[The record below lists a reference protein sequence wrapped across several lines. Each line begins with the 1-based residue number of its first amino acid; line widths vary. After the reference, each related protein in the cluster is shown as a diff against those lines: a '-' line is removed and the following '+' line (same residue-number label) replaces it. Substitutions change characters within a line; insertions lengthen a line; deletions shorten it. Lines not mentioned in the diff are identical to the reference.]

1 MSQATFRTTLSRKG
15 RGKGNNRVTDS
26 FGTHTIETARRL
38 LTARFEAAGIDS
50 AALDARMLTGE
61 ALRLDLTALV
71 AQGPRQLTAD
81 DAARLDAFARRRLT
95 GEPVARILGR
105 KEFWGLPLKLSADTL
120 VPRPDT
126 ETVVEAAL
134 EILRAEGRVRAPLR
148 IADLGTGS
156 GAILLALLTEL
167 PNATGIGTDLSAA
180 AIDTAKANSQHLGLA
195 PRADFMVG
203 DYAGGLSGLFD
214 LIVSNPPYIR
224 SADIASLA
232 PEVRDHDPHL
242 ALDGGADGL
251 EAYRRIVPQASG
263 LLSSGGLL
271 VLEIG
276 QGQDG
281 DVAQLV
287 AAAGLT
293 VAGPTRA
300 DLAGIGRAVV
310 GKLPP

>member
-1 MSQATFRTTLSRKG
+1 
-15 RGKGNNRVTDS
+15 VTES
-26 FGTHTIETARRL
+26 LAGQSIETARRL
-38 LTARFEAAGIDS
+38 LTARFEAAGIDH
-50 AALDARMLTGE
+50 ATLDARMLIG
-61 ALRLDLTALV
+61 AVLQLDLTGLI
-71 AQGPRQLTAD
+71 AQGPRRLTVD
-81 DAARLDAFARRRLT
+81 DTARLDAFARRRVA
-95 GEPVARILGR
+95 GEPIARILGM
-105 KEFWGLPLKLSADTL
+105 KDFWGLPLKLSADVL

-134 EILRAEGRVRAPLR
+134 EILRAEGRIRAQLR

-156 GAILLALLTEL
+156 GAILLALLSEL

-180 AIDTAKANSQHLGLA
+180 ALETATTNAQHLGLT
-195 PRADFMVG
+195 PRVDFMVS
-203 DYAGGLSGLFD
+203 DYAEGLSGPLD
-214 LIVSNPPYIR
+214 LIVSNPPYVR

-242 ALDGGADGL
+242 ALDGGPDGL
-251 EAYRRIVPQASG
+251 EAYRRLAAQASE
-263 LLSSGGLL
+263 LLSPGGLL

-287 AAAGLT
+287 AAAGLMI
-293 VAGPTRA
+293 AGPTRA

>member
-1 MSQATFRTTLSRKG
+1 
-15 RGKGNNRVTDS
+15 VTES
-26 FGTHTIETARRL
+26 LAGQSIETARRL
-38 LTARFEAAGIDS
+38 LTARFEAAGIDH
-50 AALDARMLTGE
+50 ATLDARMLIG
-61 ALRLDLTALV
+61 AVLQLDLTGLI
-71 AQGPRQLTAD
+71 AQGPRRLTVD
-81 DAARLDAFARRRLT
+81 DTARLDAFARRRVA
-95 GEPVARILGR
+95 GEPIARILGM
-105 KEFWGLPLKLSADTL
+105 KEFWGLPLKLSADVL

-156 GAILLALLTEL
+156 GAILLALLSEL

-180 AIDTAKANSQHLGLA
+180 ALETATTNAQHLGLT
-195 PRADFMVG
+195 PRVDFMVS
-203 DYAGGLSGLFD
+203 DYAEGLSGPLD
-214 LIVSNPPYIR
+214 LIVSNPPYVR

>member
-1 MSQATFRTTLSRKG
+1 
-15 RGKGNNRVTDS
+15 VTES
-26 FGTHTIETARRL
+26 LAGQSIETARRL
-38 LTARFEAAGIDS
+38 LTARFEAAGIDH
-50 AALDARMLTGE
+50 ATLDARMLIG
-61 ALRLDLTALV
+61 AVLQLDLTGLI
-71 AQGPRQLTAD
+71 AQGPRRLTVD
-81 DAARLDAFARRRLT
+81 DTARLDAFARRRVA
-95 GEPVARILGR
+95 GEPIARILGM
-105 KEFWGLPLKLSADTL
+105 KEFWGLPLKLSADVL

-134 EILRAEGRVRAPLR
+134 EILRAEGRIRAQLR

-156 GAILLALLTEL
+156 GAILLALLSEL

-180 AIDTAKANSQHLGLA
+180 ALETATTNAQHLGLT
-195 PRADFMVG
+195 PRVDFMVS
-203 DYAGGLSGLFD
+203 DYAEGLSGPLD
-214 LIVSNPPYIR
+214 LIVSNPPYVR

-242 ALDGGADGL
+242 ALDGGPDGL
-251 EAYRRIVPQASG
+251 EAYRRLAAQASE
-263 LLSSGGLL
+263 LLSPGGLL

-287 AAAGLT
+287 AAAGLMI
-293 VAGPTRA
+293 AGPTRA